1 MKIFGY
7 ADELG
12 EPGDIPAML
21 PLVDGALARLEQPAK
36 LFAGKPIIL
45 PDQPQALADISRFI
59 F

>member
-1 MKIFGY
+1 
-7 ADELG
+7 
-12 EPGDIPAML
+12 ML